1 MFKYHTFDTNDFAL
15 MTEAGVFSDQKVELL
30 DGLICDMSPAT
41 PGHEAYIDELHERF
55 IEVFGKRV
63 RVRSQNGL
71 DIGDSHWLPHPDVMV
86 LKRRNYGKKRPTP
99 EDVLLLVE
107 IANTSFATDTKIK
120 LQKYAKA
127 GIKDYWVANM
137 SKRVWLV
144 HRSPSRGKY
153 RSIQTVSF
161 DKPLAPLA
169 FPDEAHVWLE

>member
-1 MFKYHTFDTNDFAL
+1 MLKYHTFTNDDFML
-15 MTEAGVFSDQKVELL
+15 MAEAGVFNDQNVELL
-30 DGLICDMSPAT
+30 DGLIYDMSPAT
-41 PGHEAYIDELHERF
+41 PGHEEYIDQLHERF
-55 IEVFGKRV
+55 IDMFGKRV

-71 DIGDSHWLPHPDVMV
+71 DIGDPYWLPHPDVMV
-86 LKRRNYGKKRPTP
+86 LKRRNYGKNRPKP

-107 IANTSFATDTKIK
+107 IANTSFATDTKLK

-137 SKRVWLV
+137 TKRVWLV

-161 DKPLAPLA
+161 DKSLATLA
-169 FPDEAHVWLE
+169 FPEEAHVWLE